1 MKKLSILLLLFVTLF
16 SCKKTEEE
24 VWVDEIEPV
33 KPIVDFGI
41 NFADYNV
48 DQDTVQY
55 YDNLTRILTRQNF
68 STKKI
73 NQIRRILS

>member
-1 MKKLSILLLLFVTLF
+1 MKKSALLLILLITLF

-24 VWVDEIEPV
+24 IWVDETEPV

-41 NFADYNV
+41 NFSDYNV

-55 YDNLTRILTRQNF
+55 YDNLTRILTRQNL
-68 STKKI
+68 SPKK
-73 NQIRRILS
+73 